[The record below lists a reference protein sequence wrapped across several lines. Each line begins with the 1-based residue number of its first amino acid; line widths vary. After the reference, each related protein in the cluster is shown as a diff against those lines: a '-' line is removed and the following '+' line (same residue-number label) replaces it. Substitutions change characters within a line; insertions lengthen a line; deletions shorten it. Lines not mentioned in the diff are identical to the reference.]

1 MQEQKKREI
10 AYKIRIG
17 ELIRGNKIFE
27 TVIGKESNPNPRL
40 LYVELG
46 NKKLS
51 RVNIIANIVDK
62 YESNNEAR
70 FASITVDD
78 GSGQIKARVFGEDL
92 LKFNNLIQGDTI
104 LIIGLLRSYNQ
115 EMYILPEIVR
125 KQDPKY
131 LLVRKLEID
140 SSGPKNISLENK
152 KEIRAI
158 RDDIIDTIKEAEQY
172 DGIDKDEIILK
183 FKDFKPQTVSQEIT
197 KLLEEGIIY
206 EPKPG
211 RVRYLG

>member
-1 MQEQKKREI
+1 MQEQKKRET
-10 AYKIRIG
+10 AYKIRVG

-27 TVIGKESNPNPRL
+27 TVIGKEVNPNPRL

-78 GSGQIKARVFGEDL
+78 GSGQIKARVFGDDL

-140 SSGPKNISLENK
+140 SLGPKNVRPEDK

-158 RDDIIDTIKEAEQY
+158 RDEIIETIKEAEQY
-172 DGIDKDEIILK
+172 DGIDKEEIIMK